1 MKRKILFI
9 FVKLIIVEMF
19 FLVLFWWIFGLA
31 RVQSNSMAPNIN
43 GGDLAFFYHLDKNY
57 RIGDAVTLVRDGK
70 RYFLRVAAV
79 GGDTIDIK
87 GDDVYVNG
95 VPLDSDKETMG
106 HFGENR
112 TVFPFHVSDD
122 ELFLIG
128 DNHDE
133 GGDSREFGAVKK
145 SEIDGKI
152 LSILRTRGL

>member
-57 RIGDAVTLVRDGK
+57 HIGDAVTLVRDGK

-87 GDDVYVNG
+87 G
-95 VPLDSDKETMG
+95 TA
-106 HFGENR
+106 FQC
-112 TVFPFHVSDD
+112 
-122 ELFLIG
+122 
-128 DNHDE
+128 
-133 GGDSREFGAVKK
+133 
-145 SEIDGKI
+145 KI
-152 LSILRTRGL
+152 QI